1 MKSIHSLAGVLL
13 VLGFVQGSWQVP
25 LQEADDSSR
34 KLKIFEA
41 DDTLADEAPEL
52 SSTKRHSEG
61 TFSNDYSKF
70 LEEKKAQDFVQWLMN
85 NKRSGSN
92 LCVCVRRA
100 EEKRHA
106 DGTFTSDVSSY
117 LKEQA
122 IKDFVDKLKSGK
134 VRRDKRHVDGSF
146 TSDVNKVL
154 DSLAAKEYLLWVMT
168 SKPSG
173 ESFPGDPGGEDME
186 SVILRGTFFCN
197 YSFALQ
203 NKVFQCAFVGLFL
216 DHNSSQCVILDFH

>member
-1 MKSIHSLAGVLL
+1 MKSIHSLAGILL

-25 LQEADDSSR
+25 LQEADDSSS
-34 KLKIFEA
+34 FET
-41 DDTLADEAPEL
+41 DDTLADELREL

-70 LEEKKAQDFVQWLMN
+70 LEEKKAQDFVRWLMN
-85 NKRSGSN
+85 NKRSG
-92 LCVCVRRA
+92 A

-122 IKDFVDKLKSGK
+122 IKDFVAKLKSGK
-134 VRRDKRHVDGSF
+134 VRRESETDRRGEAFSRRHVDGSF

-173 ESFPGDPGGEDME
+173 ERKKREVD
-186 SVILRGTFFCN
+186 
-197 YSFALQ
+197 Q
-203 NKVFQCAFVGLFL
+203 
-216 DHNSSQCVILDFH
+216 